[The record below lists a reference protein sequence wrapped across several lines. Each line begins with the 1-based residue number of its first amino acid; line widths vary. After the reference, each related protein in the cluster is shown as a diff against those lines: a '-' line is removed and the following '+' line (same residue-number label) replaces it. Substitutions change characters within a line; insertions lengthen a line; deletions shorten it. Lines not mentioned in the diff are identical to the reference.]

1 MKTKKPTK
9 KMTTK
14 KTSTKKLIAKKP
26 AKKPS
31 KKLTNKITTKK
42 PVTKKSPVIKTTDSK
57 PEEIKDTVISIR
69 ISSKTLQRVKAKAEK
84 KGVPYQTMIGKWIL
98 KKVK

>member
-9 KMTTK
+9 KITTK
-14 KTSTKKLIAKKP
+14 KPAKKP
-26 AKKPS
+26 AKKLAAKNS
-31 KKLTNKITTKK
+31 
-42 PVTKKSPVIKTTDSK
+42 VTKKILVTKVTDSK
-57 PEEIKDTVISIR
+57 PEEVKDTVISIR